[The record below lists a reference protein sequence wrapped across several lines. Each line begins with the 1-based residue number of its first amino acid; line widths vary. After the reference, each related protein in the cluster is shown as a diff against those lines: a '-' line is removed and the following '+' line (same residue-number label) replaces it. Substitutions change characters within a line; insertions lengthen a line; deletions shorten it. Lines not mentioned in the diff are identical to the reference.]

1 MNILYKN
8 QGDKLLVKADGGEK
22 IVPNTDKALEIL
34 KIENVIEMLNYYLKR
49 DEENLSQS
57 YEDLWEFDKENCIF
71 RVGCSIA
78 AVSAGLLYVN
88 GVESEIFGG
97 VAVAALA
104 GCTFSAICS
113 DYRLKNDKLVNG
125 ISECVDYE
133 EYKINS
139 LKEEKEDLIKIGKP
153 VFKESDK
160 INLIDDRSEKKRI
173 DDVLNFLFYMG
184 NHKQKV
190 ARMVRHYKLQSFLKK
205 CGVNDIKTIIEIEGY
220 VNSLYMDVL
229 QEDYSYSKK

>member
-1 MNILYKN
+1 M
-8 QGDKLLVKADGGEK
+8 D
-22 IVPNTDKALEIL
+22 IL
-34 KIENVIEMLNYYLKR
+34 KLR
-49 DEENLSQS
+49 T
-57 YEDLWEFDKENCIF
+57 
-71 RVGCSIA
+71 
-78 AVSAGLLYVN
+78 
-88 GVESEIFGG
+88 GV
-97 VAVAALA
+97 
-104 GCTFSAICS
+104 
-113 DYRLKNDKLVNG
+113 Y
-125 ISECVDYE
+125 
-133 EYKINS
+133 S